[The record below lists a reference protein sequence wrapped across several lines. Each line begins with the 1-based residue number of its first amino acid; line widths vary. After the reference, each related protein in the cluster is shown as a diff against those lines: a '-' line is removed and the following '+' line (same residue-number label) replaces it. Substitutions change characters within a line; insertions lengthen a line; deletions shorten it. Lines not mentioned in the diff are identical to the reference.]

1 MPTDLLYALIVLAA
15 LGCGAVGG
23 IFFAF
28 SNFVMRALDRL
39 PHAQGIAAMQ
49 AINVT
54 VLNPWFLSL
63 FLGTALVSAILVGYG
78 LLHAS
83 LPGSAWLIAAGL
95 SYLIGNF
102 WVTRFRNIPRN
113 DALAHVDPA
122 SAGADEMW
130 RDYQHGWNAWNHVR
144 TATAL
149 AGSAAFVVALWRLA
163 TH

>member
-28 SNFVMRALDRL
+28 SNFVMCALARL
-39 PHAQGIAAMQ
+39 PHEHGIAAMQ

-54 VLNPWFLSL
+54 VLNPL
-63 FLGTALVSAILVGYG
+63 FLGLFMGTALVSAILVGYG
-78 LLHAS
+78 VLHAS
-83 LPGSAWLIAAGL
+83 QLGSAWLIGGGL

-102 WVTRFRNIPRN
+102 WVTRFRNVPRN
-113 DALAHVDPA
+113 ELLARIDPA
-122 SAGADEMW
+122 SAEADEIW
-130 RDYQHGWNAWNHVR
+130 RDYLRGWNAWNHVR
-144 TATAL
+144 TVTAL

-163 TH
+163 A